1 MDSVNCAGLAPR
13 YSRLWAI
20 RQAFWLTLALAM
32 AQLTGAATAQP
43 PVMIVGNDPGGSV
56 PDRLALIERLRRD
69 GTRVEITGDYC
80 LSACTL
86 YLGLPRA
93 CADPDTVFGF
103 HGPGSAVYGIGLTP
117 DAFDHWSRVMAR
129 HYPERLRGWYL
140 SVARKRTTGFY
151 SVKGSALIEMGVAS
165 CRHP

>member
-1 MDSVNCAGLAPR
+1 MAHLPGSAG
-13 YSRLWAI
+13 
-20 RQAFWLTLALAM
+20 
-32 AQLTGAATAQP
+32 AQP
-43 PVMIVGNDPGGSV
+43 PVMVVANDPGGSV

-93 CADPDTVFGF
+93 CADPDTIFGF

-117 DAFDHWSRVMAR
+117 AAFDHWSRIMAR

-140 SVARKRTTGFY
+140 AVARKRTTGFH
-151 SVKGSALIEMGVAS
+151 SVRGRDLIALGVAECS
-165 CRHP
+165 PR